1 MREQGL
7 KARQKRKFKN
17 TTDSNH
23 DLPIKRNILNRQFK
37 VSQPNKVWVSDIT
50 YIYTKEGWLYLAII
64 IDLYGRKVVGWSMN
78 ERITKELVLEAL
90 EMAINRRKPARGLI
104 FHSDRGSQYASHEF
118 QRMLWEHG
126 FISSMSRKGNCW
138 DNAVSESFFSTLK
151 TELIYQNQYESRG
164 EAKRDI
170 FQYIEI
176 FYNRFRLHS
185 ALGYKSPEEY
195 ENERKTPKL
204 CVLFNGGTP
213 ISRVFLFRNRL
224 FRCPLVFTDLALE
237 FLITFRIFT
246 ETA

>member
-1 MREQGL
+1 MLHYIVCFSYVIYPLFLILAYTRIYSKLIGGL
-7 KARQKRKFKN
+7 YR
-17 TTDSNH
+17 NH

-138 DNAVSESFFSTLK
+138 DNAVSESFFQL
-151 TELIYQNQYESRG
+151 
-164 EAKRDI
+164 
-170 FQYIEI
+170 
-176 FYNRFRLHS
+176 
-185 ALGYKSPEEY
+185 
-195 ENERKTPKL
+195 
-204 CVLFNGGTP
+204 
-213 ISRVFLFRNRL
+213 
-224 FRCPLVFTDLALE
+224 
-237 FLITFRIFT
+237 
-246 ETA
+246 

>member
-213 ISRVFLFRNRL
+213 YTVLDGLLR
-224 FRCPLVFTDLALE
+224 
-237 FLITFRIFT
+237 RIHSLPYT
-246 ETA
+246 YHPVLL

>member
-1 MREQGL
+1 MYLGLDIITLGIHKQLSKEGIKCSKKQVERLMVEQGL

-23 DLPIKRNILNRQFK
+23 DLPIKKNILNRQFK
-37 VSQPNKVWVSDIT
+37 VSQPNKAWVSDIT
-50 YIYTKEGWLYLAII
+50 YIYTKEGWLYLAVI
-64 IDLYGRKVVGWSMN
+64 IDLYGRKVVGWSMD

-90 EMAINRRKPARGLI
+90 EMAINRREPARSLI

-118 QRMLWEHG
+118 QRTLWEHG

-213 ISRVFLFRNRL
+213 
-224 FRCPLVFTDLALE
+224 T
-237 FLITFRIFT
+237 
-246 ETA
+246 